1 MKYMVMVLGSQ
12 ADYEAMRGEGSPGA
26 PAWTEDD
33 VRKMITFM
41 DKLNGELT
49 ANGEM
54 LDGQGLT
61 EPARTRF
68 VTRDPYGGAPVVQDD
83 PYDHDRELLAGYW
96 ILECDSLDRVT
107 EIAARITECP
117 VPPGTKDYPVVVRQ
131 LDEVGP
137 QT

>member
-1 MKYMVMVLGSQ
+1 MKYMVMVQGSQ
-12 ADYEAMRGEGSPGA
+12 ADYDAMKGQGSAGA
-26 PAWTEDD
+26 PAWSMDD
-33 VRKMITFM
+33 VHRMIVFM

-68 VTRDPYGGAPVVQDD
+68 VTANPAGPPIVRDD
-83 PYDHDRELLAGYW
+83 PYDRAEQLLAGYW
-96 ILECDSLDRVT
+96 ILDCASLDRVT

-117 VPPGTKDYPVVVRQ
+117 VPAGTKDYPVVIRPI
-131 LDEVGP
+131 DEVGP
-137 QT
+137 GK

>member
-12 ADYEAMRGEGSPGA
+12 ADYDAMRGEGSSGS
-26 PAWTEDD
+26 PAWSQDD

-54 LDGQGLT
+54 LDGQGLA
-61 EPARTRF
+61 EPARARF
-68 VTRDPYGGAPVVQDD
+68 VTANPSGGAPTVRDD
-83 PYDHDRELLAGYW
+83 PYDRGQELLAGYW
-96 ILECDSLDRVT
+96 ILECDSLERVT

-117 VPPGTKDYPVVVRQ
+117 VPPGSKDYPVVIRPI
-131 LDEVGP
+131 DEVVPGA
-137 QT
+137 